1 MAQEDTIKIIKKIEH
16 PMVRQLK
23 SLRLHQADLRQCS
36 AILSHFQNLQEINNL
51 QISPE
56 LSKVLGFTSL
66 SLYFKI
72 FTPSKARIMLDKT
85 KVFRDQ
91 PEFNSSFNHFQNIRN
106 KYLLNDENAQTKSSA
121 GLLLSIENQPVK
133 VISLGETGILLVDR
147 DIQRLTELVEFTLS
161 YLSQKSADIES
172 QLLAI
177 YQTWSVPE
185 LINLPDINLP
195 DINLTDVN
203 N

>member
-1 MAQEDTIKIIKKIEH
+1 MEQQDQIKKIEH

-23 SLRLHQADLRQCS
+23 SLRLHQADLLQCS
-36 AILSHFQNLQEINNL
+36 AILDHFQNLQEINNL

-56 LSKVLGFTSL
+56 LSKALGFASL

-72 FTPSKARIMLDKT
+72 FTPSKDRIMLDKS

-106 KYLLNDENAQTKSSA
+106 KYLLNDENTQTKSSV
-121 GLLLSIENQPVK
+121 GLLLSLENQPVK
-133 VISLGETGILLVDR
+133 IISLGETGILLIDR
-147 DIQRLTELVEFTLS
+147 EIQRLTELVEFTLS

-172 QLLAI
+172 QLLSI

-185 LINLPDINLP
+185 LANLPD
-195 DINLTDVN
+195 VN

>member
-1 MAQEDTIKIIKKIEH
+1 
-16 PMVRQLK
+16 MVRQLK
-23 SLRLHQADLRQCS
+23 SLRLHQADLQQCF
-36 AILSHFQNLQEINNL
+36 AILSHFQNFQELQNTQGL
-51 QISPE
+51 LE
-56 LSKVLGFTSL
+56 LNKALGFTSL

-106 KYLLNDENAQTKSSA
+106 KYLLNDENTQTKSLV
-121 GLLLSIENQPVK
+121 GLLLDQESQPVA
-133 VISLGETGILLVDR
+133 VISSAEVGIILDDR
-147 DIQRLTELVEFTLS
+147 EIQRLRELVEFTLG

-177 YQTWSVPE
+177 YQTWSIPE
-185 LINLPDINLP
+185 LINIPDISN
-195 DINLTDVN
+195 
-203 N
+203 